1 MDWSAL
7 FVPSGSLLEL
17 VFRGTVLYLAV
28 LAILRLLRRE
38 AGELSRADLIV
49 LLLVAD
55 AAQNGMAGEYHSI
68 TEGLVLVATIFG
80 WNHLLNW
87 LSFRFDAV
95 HRLLEPPPLL
105 VVKNGR
111 VLRRNLH
118 AELLTQDDLE
128 EQLRQQGVASV
139 AEVRRCYIESD
150 GKLSVLRADRTPPGR
165 PKARVR

>member
-1 MDWSAL
+1 MDWSRL
-7 FVPSGSLLEL
+7 FVPSGNLLEL
-17 VFRGTVLYLAV
+17 ILRGTVMYLAV

-38 AGELSRADLIV
+38 AGELSRADLLV

-55 AAQNGMAGEYHSI
+55 AAQNGMADDYHSI

-80 WNHLLNW
+80 WNHFLNW
-87 LSFRFDAV
+87 LSFRSEAV

-105 VVKNGR
+105 VVRNGR

-118 AELLTQDDLE
+118 AELLTEDELE
-128 EQLRQQGVASV
+128 EQLRQQGVASL

-150 GKLSVLRADRTPPGR
+150 GKLSVLRADRAAPPK

>member
-1 MDWSAL
+1 MDWSRL
-7 FVPSGSLLEL
+7 FVPSGNLLEL
-17 VFRGTVLYLAV
+17 VFRGTVIYLSV

-87 LSFRFDAV
+87 LSFRFEAV

-105 VVKNGR
+105 VVRNGR

-118 AELLTQDDLE
+118 AELLTEDDLE
-128 EQLRQQGVASV
+128 EQLRQQGIASL

-150 GKLSVLRADRTPPGR
+150 GKLSVLRADRAGPPK

>member
-1 MDWSAL
+1 MDWSRL
-7 FVPSGSLLEL
+7 FVPSGNLLEL
-17 VFRGTVLYLAV
+17 ILRGTVMYLAV

-38 AGELSRADLIV
+38 AGELSRADLLV

-55 AAQNGMAGEYHSI
+55 AAQNGMADDYHSI

-80 WNHLLNW
+80 WNHFLNW
-87 LSFRFDAV
+87 LSFRSEAV
-95 HRLLEPPPLL
+95 PRLLEPPPLL
-105 VVKNGR
+105 VVRNGR

-118 AELLTQDDLE
+118 AELLTEDELE
-128 EQLRQQGVASV
+128 EPLRQQGVASL

-150 GKLSVLRADRTPPGR
+150 GKLSVLRADRAAPPK

>member
-17 VFRGTVLYLAV
+17 ILRGTVTYFAV

-38 AGELSRADLIV
+38 AGELSRADLLV

-87 LSFRFDAV
+87 LSFRFAAV

-105 VVKNGR
+105 VVKDGR

-118 AELLTQDDLE
+118 AELLTEDDLA
-128 EQLRQQGVASV
+128 EQLRQQGVASL

-150 GKLSVLRADRTPPGR
+150 GKLSVLRADRHR
-165 PKARVR
+165 PSRPRVRVR